1 MMLDESYSEQKH
13 DSTYSAYVSQDT
25 WNKLKQIISDL
36 GLDLLFEPNQVNEQ
50 FFFKVGGT
58 IEQTNE
64 LSRRLAEFDQ
74 PNRDTSKF

>member
-36 GLDLLFEPNQVNEQ
+36 GLELLFEPNQVNEQ
-50 FFFKVGGT
+50 LFF
-58 IEQTNE
+58 
-64 LSRRLAEFDQ
+64 
-74 PNRDTSKF
+74 